1 MKTNLKLAALFA
13 VALTVPAAAL
23 VACSSDDAPV
33 KPNNTVDSGTNDT
46 GTLPDTGSPSD
57 GGADASPNTCAT
69 GITFD
74 NTRVPGFPNSIPQ
87 P

>member
-33 KPNNTVDSGTNDT
+33 KPNNTVDSGTPDT
-46 GTLPDTGSPSD
+46 GTQPDTGTPDS
-57 GGADASPNTCAT
+57 GADAAPNACTT